1 MGGDDLDDGL
11 GGAWLYFCA
20 LRKVEAPPRSDCE
33 LTAQGQI
40 DRLGVRAVKPERLAM
55 RSERFDFPNS
65 KGEKLAALLDLPL
78 GRPIAFTLFAHCFT
92 CGKNNLAARRIAEQL
107 TMQGMGVLRF
117 DFTGL
122 GGSQGE
128 FANTHFSSN
137 VDDLIAA
144 ANHLR
149 EIYAAPTIL
158 IGHSLGGTAILAAAS
173 KIPEARGVAT
183 IAAPYHPNHVTNLF
197 KADIEKLREEGEIE
211 VSLAGHPFH
220 IKREFLED
228 VADKNL
234 RDHIANLRKALLVF
248 HSPTDDL
255 VGIENAS
262 QIFTAAKHPKSFVSL
277 AGADHLLSQR
287 SDAVYVANVIAA
299 WAERYLD
306 QTETVADAEI
316 EAGLVLVRETHGGK
330 FQQEIFTGSHH
341 LLADEPV
348 KLGGLDSGPGP
359 YDFLLA
365 GLGACTS
372 MTIRLYADFK
382 KLPLENVSVRLS
394 HRKIH
399 ARDCESC
406 DTKVSMLDHIDRAIT
421 LEGPLDDE
429 QRKRLMEIADKCPVH
444 RTLQSKI
451 NINTFERPFT
461 AAR

>member
-1 MGGDDLDDGL
+1 
-11 GGAWLYFCA
+11 
-20 LRKVEAPPRSDCE
+20 
-33 LTAQGQI
+33 
-40 DRLGVRAVKPERLAM
+40 M
-55 RSERFDFPNS
+55 RSERFDFPNA
-65 KGEKLAALLDLPL
+65 KGERLAAVLDLPL
-78 GRPIAFTLFAHCFT
+78 GKPVAFTLFAHCFT
-92 CGKNNLAARRIAEQL
+92 CGKDILAAKRIAERL
-107 TMQGMGVLRF
+107 AMHGIGVLRF

-122 GGSQGE
+122 GGSEGE
-128 FANTHFSSN
+128 FANTLFSSN

-144 ANHLR
+144 ADHLR
-149 EIYAAPTIL
+149 KMHDAPAIL
-158 IGHSLGGTAILAAAS
+158 IGHSLGGAAMLAAAH
-173 KIPEARGVAT
+173 KIPEARAVVT
-183 IAAPYHPNHVTNLF
+183 IAAPYDPRHVTSLF
-197 KADIEKLREEGEIE
+197 KADIDKIQAQGEVE
-211 VSLAGHPFH
+211 VTLAGRPFR
-220 IKREFLED
+220 IKREFLDD
-228 VADKNL
+228 VADKKL
-234 RDHIANLRKALLVF
+234 QDCLANLRKALLVF

-262 QIFTAAKHPKSFVSL
+262 HIFTAAKHPKSFVSL
-277 AGADHLLSQR
+277 AGADHLLSQK

-306 QTETVADAEI
+306 QPEPKTEAEV

-330 FQQEIFTGSHH
+330 FQQEILTGPHH

-365 GLGACTS
+365 GLGTCTS

-394 HRKIH
+394 HGKIH
-399 ARDCESC
+399 AKDCETC

-444 RTLQSKI
+444 KTLQSKI
-451 NINTFERPFT
+451 NISTFER
-461 AAR
+461 RLGE